1 MKLLKVTTP
10 EQAAD
15 WLKLLQEFYLTYG
28 DWLNERTHRADVPA
42 HAIPK
47 HIRPNQKWQVTPTK
61 PIALLRSSWKP
72 WPAMGICL
80 PILIH
85 QQRLTGW

>member
-28 DWLNERTHRADVPA
+28 DWLNERTYRADVPA

-47 HIRPNQKWQVTPTK
+47 HVRPN
-61 PIALLRSSWKP
+61 
-72 WPAMGICL
+72 
-80 PILIH
+80 
-85 QQRLTGW
+85 